1 MSNLSCRKIVA
12 LEVLFFLGAAS
23 VVLSSAVFAGIVLD
37 PIGQQDWDRNANPG
51 GFQVTFGISPNAQ
64 PPTENVLNT
73 FSIGLM
79 IVPDSAQNGTLRI
92 QSISIPTNSVF
103 SQYSDLR
110 FSGTTTQVVTG
121 DNQTIS
127 AGNNLPRNFELT
139 SQRNIFTALFTSPN
153 NDAMGGFKIF
163 AVPTLSTYFTETSFD
178 GEKFFNAP
186 EGGSPVLLGSFNIT
200 AVPEPSSL
208 LLASLVAGGIATL
221 RLRRNRRLANSLE
234 ILYLRLDFRRLAAKS
249 PRAGATNSSCGPRV
263 RRVPRRPW
271 AMECNAVGVKS
282 MS

>member
-1 MSNLSCRKIVA
+1 MSNLGCRKIAA
-12 LEVLFFLGAAS
+12 LEVLFCFCVAL
-23 VVLSSAVFAGIVLD
+23 VILSCSALAGIVLD

-121 DNQTIS
+121 DNQKV
-127 AGNNLPRNFELT
+127 AGSDLPRNFVLT
-139 SQRNIFTALFTSPN
+139 SQKNIFTALITSPN
-153 NDAMGGFKIF
+153 NDATGGFKIF
-163 AVPTLSTYFTETSFD
+163 AVPTLSTYFTETNFD

-186 EGGSPVLLGSFNIT
+186 EGGAPVLLGSFNIT

-208 LLASLVAGGIATL
+208 LLAGLVAGGTATL
-221 RLRRNRRLANSLE
+221 RLRRNRRLAKSLK
-234 ILYLRLDFRRLAAKS
+234 IL
-249 PRAGATNSSCGPRV
+249 
-263 RRVPRRPW
+263 
-271 AMECNAVGVKS
+271 
-282 MS
+282 